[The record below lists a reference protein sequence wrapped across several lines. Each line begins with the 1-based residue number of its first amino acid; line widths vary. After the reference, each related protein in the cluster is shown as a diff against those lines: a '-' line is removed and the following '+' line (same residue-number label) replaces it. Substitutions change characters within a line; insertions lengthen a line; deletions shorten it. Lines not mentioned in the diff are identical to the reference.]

1 MQRHTEDH
9 SRPLRTA
16 GERESR
22 KKETQGRLIWFFICM
37 LGAIIFSELLINSL
51 INRLILPSLQAAFL
65 TDGAWDTA
73 LTGTQLTILMGGL
86 LLIFLL
92 QAAAHLFP
100 IPASAI
106 NFLQEW
112 LNSRIQHAIPQMG
125 NTSVIRNLT
134 GWNGFSLVLTAF
146 GLLLLELFPFILFG
160 MLYIRFV
167 IRQTEQVLREDET
180 WYQELDKNRN
190 LMLADIAHDIRNP
203 MTTITGYAQ
212 ALEDGMIRDPEKQKE
227 YLAAIRRKS
236 ERVSSLIRV
245 LFEYSRLNSTG
256 FSLDRRSLDLCE
268 LLRENTAELYT
279 DAEEK
284 GLEIITEIPDAPF
297 SVSADPVQLSRAV
310 SNLISNAIRYNP
322 AGTRILIALYT
333 DKEGVG
339 DTHIVIA
346 DTGEPIPDDTAAR
359 IFEPFSRGDASRPT
373 DGGSGLGLS
382 ISESIV
388 RMHGWE
394 LTLETSIPEYTK
406 GFVIRI
412 PW

>member
-1 MQRHTEDH
+1 MSERNTKPAR
-9 SRPLRTA
+9 SLRTP
-16 GERESR
+16 GEREAR
-22 KKETQGRLIWFFICM
+22 KKETQARLIWFFICM
-37 LGAIIFSELLINSL
+37 LGAIIFSELLITSL
-51 INRLILPSLQAAFL
+51 ISRLILPSLQEAFL
-65 TDGAWDTA
+65 PDGAWETS
-73 LTGTQLTILMGGL
+73 LTGTQLTILLGGL
-86 LLIFLL
+86 LLILIL
-92 QAAAHLFP
+92 RGISRLFP
-100 IPASAI
+100 FPVPPLQ
-106 NFLQEW
+106 FLQDA
-112 LNSRIQHAIPQMG
+112 LNERINHVVPQLG
-125 NTSVIRNLT
+125 QGPVIQALNAR
-134 GWNGFSLVLTAF
+134 NGFFLVLIIF

-167 IRQTEQVLREDET
+167 IRQTEQVMQEDEA
-180 WYQELDKNRN
+180 WYQELDRNRN

-212 ALEDGMIRDPEKQKE
+212 ALEEGMIRDPGKQQE

-236 ERVSSLIRV
+236 ERVSSLIRL

-256 FSLDRRSLDLCE
+256 FSLNKRSLDLCE

-284 GLEIITEIPDAPF
+284 GLEIITEIPDAPL

-310 SNLISNAIRYNP
+310 SNLIGNAIRYNP
-322 AGTRILIALYT
+322 AGTRILISLHT
-333 DKEGVG
+333 DKEGAG
-339 DTHIVIA
+339 DTQIVIA
-346 DTGEPIPDDTAAR
+346 DTGESIPEDIAAR

-382 ISESIV
+382 ITETIV
-388 RMHGWE
+388 RMHGWK